1 MNVTQDSMPFDV
13 QALRR
18 SEFPWTEEE
27 GAVYLNSASTG
38 PLPERT
44 RAAIEKFTAMA
55 CRPDYHLYEAH
66 RDVPVRAR
74 RTCAELIGAAPEE
87 IAVGFNTTFG
97 INLAASALNLGSGD
111 RVLLMDGEFPA
122 NVYPWLNLERRGV
135 SVDFI
140 PRDSR
145 GLPNEEAALERL
157 ARGDIR
163 VFSASS
169 VNFCTGYRLD
179 LEAVSNECRRHGTY
193 LVVDG
198 IQALGVVPLNVAAT
212 RVDILACGGQKWL
225 LSPQGAGFAYI
236 RRELIELLDP
246 VTVGWLAFEQSQDYA
261 NLLDYRLEPLGDAR
275 RFELGSLA
283 FCNVDAFNHSLS
295 LLLELGA
302 APVEQ
307 HVLAVQ
313 HVLIDWI
320 ESRQDV
326 QMVSDLGRGRR
337 SGIIAFSV
345 SDPAKLHERL
355 QSAGITVSLREGAIR
370 VSVHVF
376 NSREDIERL
385 ISVAESALDS

>member
-1 MNVTQDSMPFDV
+1 MEAF
-13 QALRR
+13 
-18 SEFPWTEEE
+18 
-27 GAVYLNSASTG
+27 TG
-38 PLPERT
+38 
-44 RAAIEKFTAMA
+44 MA

-74 RTCAELIGAAPEE
+74 RTCAELIGAAPDE

-97 INLAASALNLGSGD
+97 INLAASALGLGPGD

-135 SVDFI
+135 AVELI

-169 VNFCTGYRLD
+169 VNFCTGYRID
-179 LEAVSNECRRHGTY
+179 LEAVST
-193 LVVDG
+193 V
-198 IQALGVVPLNVAAT
+198 NVAAT

-236 RRELIELLDP
+236 RRELIEHLDP
-246 VTVGWLAFEQSQDYA
+246 VTVGWLGYEQSQDYA
-261 NLLDYRLEPLGDAR
+261 NLLDYRLDPLSDAR

-283 FCNVDAFNHSLS
+283 FSSVDAFNHSLS
-295 LLLELGA
+295 MLLELGA
-302 APVEQ
+302 ASIEQ

-313 HVLIDWI
+313 QVLIDWI

-326 QMVSDLGRGRR
+326 QMVSDLGPGRR

-345 SDPAKLHERL
+345 SDPVKLHERL

-385 ISVAESALDS
+385 ISVAESVLET

>member
-1 MNVTQDSMPFDV
+1 MNVNPDSMPFDV
-13 QALRR
+13 KALRR
-18 SEFPWTEEE
+18 SEFPWTEQQ
-27 GAVYLNSASTG
+27 GAAYLNSASTG

-44 RAAIEKFTAMA
+44 HAAIEKFTAMA
-55 CRPDYHLYEAH
+55 CRPDHHLYEAH
-66 RDVPVRAR
+66 REVPDRAR
-74 RTCAELIGAAPEE
+74 RICAELIGAAPDE
-87 IAVGFNTTFG
+87 IAVGFNATFG
-97 INLAASALNLGSGD
+97 INLAASALGLGSGD

-122 NVYPWLNLERRGV
+122 NVYPWLNLESRGV
-135 SVDFI
+135 VVELV

-145 GLPNEEAALERL
+145 GLPNEEAALKRL
-157 ARGDIR
+157 GRGDIR

-169 VNFCTGYRLD
+169 VNFCTGYQLD
-179 LEAVSNECRRHGTY
+179 LETVSSECQRHGTY

-236 RRELIELLDP
+236 RRELIERLDP
-246 VTVGWLAFEQSQDYA
+246 VTVGWLGYEPSQDYA

-283 FCNVDAFNHSLS
+283 FCAVDAFNHSLS
-295 LLLELGA
+295 LLLELGVA
-302 APVEQ
+302 CIEQ
-307 HVLAVQ
+307 HVQAVQ
-313 HVLIDWI
+313 QVLIDWV

-326 QMVSDLGRGRR
+326 QMVSDLGPGRR

-345 SDPAKLHERL
+345 SDPAGLHERL
-355 QSAGITVSLREGAIR
+355 QDAGITVSLREGAIR

-376 NSREDIERL
+376 NSREDIDRL
-385 ISVAESALDS
+385 ISVAESALD